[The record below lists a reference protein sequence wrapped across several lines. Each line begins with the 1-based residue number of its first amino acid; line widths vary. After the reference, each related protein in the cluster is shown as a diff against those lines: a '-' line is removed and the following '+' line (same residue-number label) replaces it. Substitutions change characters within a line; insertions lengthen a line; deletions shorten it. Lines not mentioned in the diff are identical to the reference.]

1 MWWIE
6 VGRQGTA
13 GAASDGGFARL
24 CSRELEEGKGM
35 DGTGSFPGLR
45 EEKSDARTASL
56 PMLDAWRSSPASRHR
71 FGRWAST
78 VTPQGRIVNGLTNFL
93 LVFDRL

>member
-45 EEKSDARTASL
+45 EEKSGARTARFAGCSMRGGAHRR
-56 PMLDAWRSSPASRHR
+56 PDAGMGV
-71 FGRWAST
+71 GRAQWKRWS
-78 VTPQGRIVNGLTNFL
+78 
-93 LVFDRL
+93 

>member
-1 MWWIE
+1 MERLGVRWIE

-45 EEKSDARTASL
+45 EEKSGAQTV
-56 PMLDAWRSSPASRHR
+56 
-71 FGRWAST
+71 WASGVHSGST
-78 VTPQGRIVNGLTNFL
+78 GAAQYSF
-93 LVFDRL
+93 